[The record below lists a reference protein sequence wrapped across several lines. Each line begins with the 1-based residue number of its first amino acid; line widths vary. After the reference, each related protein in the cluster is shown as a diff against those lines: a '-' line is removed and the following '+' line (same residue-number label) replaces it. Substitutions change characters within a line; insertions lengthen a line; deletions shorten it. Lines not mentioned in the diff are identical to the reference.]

1 MEQTGQRAL
10 RLDLLIY
17 GVSLIFAA
25 GTAFFSEFYGYRVWG
40 NFATA
45 GYLLAIILTVIS
57 TVSAPHLG
65 RASRMLRSRWT
76 PVAVAGLLAGVVPLL
91 VLIFRRSP
99 SFVWGQWPW
108 AFPSQPEVWVVERS
122 ARLLLDNGTP
132 YPDLSLLDRAAHPD
146 DYTPYG
152 PSMTVYG
159 LPRALF
165 GDGPFTDARVA
176 FLVASVLIIV
186 LALRVLGWP
195 KIPVL
200 AAQLAAISPLTL
212 LTFTV
217 AGDDLPVIALIVL
230 ATALAYRVNPVWP
243 GIVCAVVVTTKLTA
257 LPALGVLAV
266 AIMVYRGGRGLAV
279 FLGAVLA
286 TTAVLTVPVLLV
298 DPSSFVEHVILFP
311 AGLGEAG
318 SPAASPLP
326 GYLIAQLGPVGH
338 AAALVLL
345 ALAACAIVTW
355 LFVRPPQDAAAAT
368 QRIAVSLGTAICLAP
383 ATRWGYLVY
392 PLALAGAMIG
402 FAAGERT
409 VDGSADQTGTPAGPT
424 EDAVA
429 DPNTRGIQA

>member
-17 GVSLIFAA
+17 LVSLVFAA

-45 GYLLAIILTVIS
+45 GYLIATVLTLVGLVSS
-57 TVSAPHLG
+57 TDLG
-65 RASRMLRSRWT
+65 PASRFLRSRWT

-132 YPDLSLLDRAAHPD
+132 YPDLGLLDRAAHPD

-186 LALRVLGWP
+186 LALRVLDWP
-195 KIPVL
+195 RIPVL

-217 AGDDLPVIALIVL
+217 AGDDLPVVALIVL

-243 GIVCAVVVTTKLTA
+243 GVVCAVVVTTKLTA

-279 FLGAVLA
+279 YLGALLA

-298 DPSSFVEHVILFP
+298 DPASFVEHVIMFP

-338 AAALVLL
+338 AAALALL

-355 LFVRPPQDAAAAT
+355 LFVRPPRDATAVT

-402 FAAGERT
+402 FAAGEKT
-409 VDGSADQTGTPAGPT
+409 VDGSTDQTRTAAGPT
-424 EDAVA
+424 DGAVA

>member
-1 MEQTGQRAL
+1 VEQTGQRAL

-17 GVSLIFAA
+17 LVSLIFAA

-45 GYLLAIILTVIS
+45 GYLIATALTVVGLVSS
-57 TVSAPHLG
+57 TDLG
-65 RASRMLRSRWT
+65 PASRFLRSRWT

-132 YPDLSLLDRAAHPD
+132 YPDLGLLDRAAHPD

-195 KIPVL
+195 RIPVL

-217 AGDDLPVIALIVL
+217 AGDDLPVVALIVL

-279 FLGAVLA
+279 YLGALLV

-298 DPSSFVEHVILFP
+298 DPASFVEHVIMFP

-338 AAALVLL
+338 AAALALL

-355 LFVRPPQDAAAAT
+355 LFVRPPRDAAAVT

-402 FAAGERT
+402 FAAGEKT
-409 VDGSADQTGTPAGPT
+409 VDGSTDQTRTAAGPT
-424 EDAVA
+424 DGAVA

>member
-17 GVSLIFAA
+17 LVSLIFAA

-45 GYLLAIILTVIS
+45 GYLIAAALTVIGP
-57 TVSAPHLG
+57 VSGTGLG
-65 RASRMLRSRWT
+65 RASSVLRSRWT

-122 ARLLLDNGTP
+122 ARLLLDHGTP
-132 YPDLSLLDRAAHPD
+132 YPDLGLLGRAAHPD

-195 KIPVL
+195 RIPVR

-212 LTFTV
+212 LTFVV

-230 ATALAYRVNPVWP
+230 ATALAFRVNPVWP

-279 FLGAVLA
+279 FLGAMLA
-286 TTAVLTVPVLLV
+286 TTAALTVPVLLV

-338 AAALVLL
+338 AAALALL

-355 LFVRPPQDAAAAT
+355 LFARPPRDAAAVT

-402 FAAGERT
+402 FAAGGKA
-409 VDGSADQTGTPAGPT
+409 VDGSTDQTRTPAGPT
-424 EDAVA
+424 GDAVT
-429 DPNTRGIQA
+429 DPNARGIQA